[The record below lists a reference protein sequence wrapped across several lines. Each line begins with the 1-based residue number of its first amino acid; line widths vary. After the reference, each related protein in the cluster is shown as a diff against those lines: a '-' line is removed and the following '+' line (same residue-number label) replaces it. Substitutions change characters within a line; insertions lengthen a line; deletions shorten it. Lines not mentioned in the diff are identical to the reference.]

1 PAVRRAA
8 ARGLRGRPGDHPL
21 ARGGGARVS
30 DGDGDGDGGRR
41 TIEIV
46 DTTMRDGNQSLWGAT
61 GLTTPDVLKI
71 APTVDRVGFRACD
84 FTSSTHMA
92 VSVRFHREDPWERLR
107 LAAAAMPRTPLSMIT

>member
-1 PAVRRAA
+1 VSSDAA
-8 ARGLRGRPGDHPL
+8 K
-21 ARGGGARVS
+21 
-30 DGDGDGDGGRR
+30 

-61 GLTTPDVLKI
+61 GLTTPDILAV

-92 VSVRFHREDPWERLR
+92 VSVRFHACGSRP
-107 LAAAAMPRTPLSMIT
+107 PRCRARSCR